1 MSRIFVS
8 FSQKDRDLYDKL
20 VNALSDEGHELFSVD
35 CLTVGSDLS
44 KDLNEQ
50 LFSSDAVV
58 ALITENALESKNVL
72 NEITI
77 AQAQMEALGKK
88 VFIPIMVGVTEVPNF
103 LRNTLAEMVADFNE
117 DSLKKVVLSINRAI
131 AHFTA
136 INAEKQKSKEKQIQ
150 KLETSKT
157 EFIREAEE
165 RLGKKEVSFRQS
177 AKIWY
182 FFGYLALLLGVAST
196 FYLLNE
202 NLTGSLDAIK
212 ITLLSIKGI
221 IGVGLLVA
229 LSKYAFT
236 LAKSYMNES
245 LKNSDRLHA
254 ISFGKFYLQ
263 AYGNVATPEDVKD
276 VFQHWN
282 IDKDSSFKELKSENF
297 DPRIFESAIEI
308 AKIMSKNDKKH
319 TKGT

>member
-1 MSRIFVS
+1 MSKIFIS
-8 FSQKDRDLYDKL
+8 FSQKDRELHDTLH
-20 VNALSDEGHELFSVD
+20 NALIDEGHVLLGVD
-35 CLTVGSDLS
+35 SLTVGADLS
-44 KDLNEQ
+44 KELNEL
-50 LFSSDAVV
+50 LFSADAVV
-58 ALITENALESKNVL
+58 ALITENSLQSKNVL

-77 AQAQMEALGKK
+77 AQAQMEAMGKK
-88 VFIPIMVGVTEVPNF
+88 AFIPIMVGVSEIPNF
-103 LRNTLAEMVADFNE
+103 LRNTLAEMVADFTEEN
-117 DSLKKVVLSINRAI
+117 LNKVVFNINRAV
-131 AHFTA
+131 AHFNA
-136 INAEKQKSKEKQIQ
+136 ISVEKQKSKDEQIQ

-165 RLGKKEVSFRQS
+165 RLGEKETSLRRS
-177 AKIWY
+177 AKVWY
-182 FFGYLALLLGVAST
+182 FFGYVALLLGVAST

-202 NLTGSLDAIK
+202 NLSGNLDAIK

-282 IDKDSSFKELKSENF
+282 IDKDSSFKELKSESF

-308 AKIMSKNDKKH
+308 AKVITKNDKKSS
-319 TKGT
+319 KGT